1 MRVCGRLLS
10 VPCVSA
16 IRVRADVC
24 SVCGRKQ
31 VCVWWWCVGCDVA
44 VNGHKKQMSRADYA
58 SEIHRRVQRPKQTRR
73 VQVRGIDNTWT
84 SDETGPIADP
94 TKANRGYKYLLLVM
108 DVFSRTA
115 TSILNKHVRS

>member
-1 MRVCGRLLS
+1 
-10 VPCVSA
+10 
-16 IRVRADVC
+16 
-24 SVCGRKQ
+24 
-31 VCVWWWCVGCDVA
+31 
-44 VNGHKKQMSRADYA
+44 MSRADYA